1 MRWCNGRRRI
11 CNEVRVELSCAG
23 RVPGRFQAGP
33 AAVPGSR
40 GAVVS
45 AAVDAVGYLAG
56 VLTTAAFVPQMWL
69 TLRTRDVSG
78 ISLAMYSLFTLG
90 IALWLAYGIALR
102 AWPVIVPNVITLVL
116 ALAIVCIKLRV
127 ERRRR

>member
-1 MRWCNGRRRI
+1 M
-11 CNEVRVELSCAG
+11 
-23 RVPGRFQAGP
+23 
-33 AAVPGSR
+33 
-40 GAVVS
+40 S

-90 IALWLAYGIALR
+90 IALWLAYGIALG

-116 ALAIVCIKLRV
+116 ALVILGIKLRV
-127 ERRRR
+127 ERRSRRGIE